1 MKIPTRIPLIFL
13 KCFINFNDHG
23 GVSLAFWLFY
33 HGGFCF
39 SPRPLKHSELPK
51 TILSKK
57 KKKKRTV
64 YLLTVFESPWHTQ
77 SIPSLGKGSKLEAF
91 LPGGDLDLPAWPN
104 AALTLHTD
112 WELLQL
118 QYSLSTPAPLLT
130 CRGLHSRKGNLKV
143 LLNLDA
149 FC

>member
-1 MKIPTRIPLIFL
+1 MFYQFQWSWWSFT
-13 KCFINFNDHG
+13 CF
-23 GVSLAFWLFY
+23 LAFLPWWFLF
-33 HGGFCF
+33 FT
-39 SPRPLKHSELPK
+39 K
-51 TILSKK
+51 TIKTFWTSKDNTIQK

-91 LPGGDLDLPAWPN
+91 LPGGDLDIPAWPN